1 MTTLRA
7 ASPARA
13 YSRAEQAARRRLRV
27 VGAER
32 VPAYVVWEL
41 TLQCDHACHHCG
53 SRAARARPGELTT
66 EQALAVVADLA
77 KLGTREVVLIGG
89 EAYLHSGFLAVVRAL
104 VAQGITP
111 SMTTGGA
118 GVTAE
123 LAVAMKDAGMARVS
137 VSVDGLEPQHDRIRA
152 KRGSFAGATAA
163 LRDLKAAS
171 LDTAANTNVNRINE
185 RDLEAL
191 YQQLRDLGIS
201 SWQVQLT
208 VPLGRGADHPDMLL
222 QPWMLLD
229 LLPRL
234 DALKTRALRDGILLM
249 PGNNLGYFGPEEFR
263 LRSQRLGGSDHFRGC
278 QAGRFV
284 MGIESD
290 GGIKGCPSL
299 QSASY
304 VVGRYHTEGDVAA
317 LWNSES
323 EALRFNEQ
331 SRQHEL
337 WGRCASCEFAKVCQG
352 GCSFTAHAFFG
363 RRGNNPYCHYRAIR
377 LRREG
382 LRERLVMKR
391 RAPGVPFDHA
401 HFGVIEEPFD
411 ALVDDLPVEL
421 IQLRRRR

>member
-1 MTTLRA
+1 MGA
-7 ASPARA
+7 ATGVPV

-27 VGAER
+27 VDTAR

-53 SRAARARPGELTT
+53 SRAARPRPGELTT
-66 EQALAVVADLA
+66 EEALTVVAELA
-77 KLGTREVVLIGG
+77 KLGTRELVLIGG
-89 EAYLHSGFLAVVRAL
+89 EAYLHPGFLDVVRAA
-104 VAQGITP
+104 VQHGITP
-111 SMTTGGA
+111 IMTTGGA
-118 GVTAE
+118 GITPE
-123 LAVAMKDAGMARVS
+123 LAVAMKTAGMARVS
-137 VSVDGLEPQHDRIRA
+137 VSVDGLAAQHDRIRA
-152 KRGSFAGATAA
+152 KRGSFAAATDA
-163 LRDLKAAS
+163 LRNLKEAS
-171 LDTAANTNVNRINE
+171 IDTAANTNINRINLA
-185 RDLEAL
+185 DLELL
-191 YQQLRDLGIS
+191 YRHLRDLGIL

-208 VPLGRGADHPDMLL
+208 VPLGRAADHPDMLL

-263 LRSQRLGGSDHFRGC
+263 LRSQQLAGSDHFRGC

-304 VVGRYHTEGDVAA
+304 VVGRWGAEGDVET

-323 EALRFNEQ
+323 DALRFNEQ
-331 SRQHEL
+331 SRKGEL
-337 WGRCASCEFAKVCQG
+337 WGRCASCEFAKVCQA

-401 HFGVIEEPFD
+401 QFGIVEEPFD
-411 ALVDDLPVEL
+411 APVDDVPVDL
-421 IQLRRRR
+421 IQLRRRH